1 MNNATLPWVIVAVLV
16 NLYFCGRERRQA
28 RAAGTAPAAVPAS
41 PQMPNPQPVD
51 APPNQ
56 DGGLDPAI
64 ATGNMPS
71 SF

>member
-1 MNNATLPWVIVAVLV
+1 MDSNTLPWVIVAVLV
-16 NLYFCGRERRQA
+16 TLFLCRRGQRQA
-28 RAAGTAPAAVPAS
+28 RAAGTAPAS